1 MTTKAEYKETMLEYL
16 SNPANEIP
24 TRVLLATEVLGM
36 AHSQRLYD
44 AFTVEELEAIEA
56 ESLKIRRT
64 KYAPELSKV
73 DNAMLKSASKGD
85 ARAAKLCY
93 QRFEGWSEKK
103 DLTVIPGKDE
113 DGNRMKWEVEIV
125 RPDVDKKV

>member
-1 MTTKAEYKETMLEYL
+1 MTTKDQYIEMMLKHL
-16 SNPANEIP
+16 SDPENEFP
-24 TRVLLATEVLGM
+24 TRVTLATEVLGM
-36 AHSQRLYD
+36 SKSQQLY
-44 AFTVEELEAIEA
+44 AIFNVEELEEIEA
-56 ESLKIRRT
+56 KSLEIRRT

-73 DNAMLKSASKGD
+73 DNALLKSASGGD

-113 DGNRMKWEVEIV
+113 DGNQMKWEVEIV
-125 RPDVDKKV
+125 RPEIKA